1 MHTVSIHNSLSI
13 TEHVCV
19 LLIFVQGQLKYC
31 VENDI
36 FFSICI
42 IRNVWK
48 GLTGRVIAAD
58 SICFPFMGQEAY
70 LHIELQLNDSMLVS
84 FQR

>member
-1 MHTVSIHNSLSI
+1 MHTVHIDNRTHGHADDNTSLG
-13 TEHVCV
+13 TDKTLCGK
-19 LLIFVQGQLKYC
+19 LF
-31 VENDI
+31 

-48 GLTGRVIAAD
+48 CLAEWVIAAN
-58 SICFPFMGQEAY
+58 SICFPFMGQKAY

-84 FQR
+84 FQC